1 MMSDKFMSGSWY
13 LFFTVLGLHCFA
25 LAFSSGEW
33 GARLRCRASGLLI
46 VVVSLVPEHK
56 RALGVKASAVVV
68 PQAQLLCSTAESSQT
83 RD

>member
-1 MMSDKFMSGSWY
+1 MMSDKFMGGSWY

-46 VVVSLVPEHK
+46 VVVSLVPEHG
-56 RALGVKASAVVV
+56 L
-68 PQAQLLCSTAESSQT
+68 
-83 RD
+83 